1 MARFDFSFLD
11 SGIRF
16 DRPDAQPSSTMRN
29 LSRFLDNPFDDKDIS
44 IAELVAFT
52 TDHLERMTAN
62 NSGGELSA
70 RITATS
76 QSLDVV
82 ADCVTDD
89 QGRLGIRKARKMAK
103 DNFRKT
109 LPAAVMKIV
118 AAVIAQYGDGSPE
131 VTECVP
137 NGRSIFSTCRDD
149 QVEVHLQTL
158 VNAIT
163 AHQADL
169 GAPLVTAATNLT
181 TAWVTVYTA
190 SESATG
196 AKTTTEE
203 GKQLAPRTCSSCS
216 SSTSSNSWRCSP
228 ASLRNSASTCSSTS
242 WRTRHPRRN
251 LSLRQRHRRREQR
264 WLDALFTH

>member
-16 DRPDAQPSSTMRN
+16 DTPDAQPSSTMRN

-44 IAELVAFT
+44 IAELIAFT
-52 TDHLERMTAN
+52 TDHLERMIAN
-62 NSGGELSA
+62 NTGGELSV

-76 QSLDVV
+76 QSYDVV

-89 QGRLGIRKARKMAK
+89 QGKLGIRMARKQAK
-103 DNFRKT
+103 DNFRKS
-109 LPAAVMKIV
+109 LPAAVTKLV

-137 NGRSIFSTCRDD
+137 NGRSIFSSCRDD

-169 GAPLVTAATNLT
+169 GAPLVTAATNLK
-181 TAWVTVYTA
+181 TAWVTIHTA
-190 SESATG
+190 SEASTG
-196 AKTTTEE
+196 GKTTTEE
-203 GKQLAPRTCSSCS
+203 GKKLARENLQLMLYLNLVKLMEMFPRQPEKLALYMQQHLLENPSSGEEPEPPAP
-216 SSTSSNSWRCSP
+216 P
-228 ASLRNSASTCSSTS
+228 
-242 WRTRHPRRN
+242 PP
-251 LSLRQRHRRREQR
+251 
-264 WLDALFTH
+264 

>member
-203 GKQLAPRTCSSCS
+203 GKQLARENLQLMLFLNLVKLMEMFPRQ
-216 SSTSSNSWRCSP
+216 P
-228 ASLRNSASTCSSTS
+228 EK
-242 WRTRHPRRN
+242 
-251 LSLRQRHRRREQR
+251 LSLYMQQHLLENPSSPEEPEPPP
-264 WLDALFTH
+264 TPPSP